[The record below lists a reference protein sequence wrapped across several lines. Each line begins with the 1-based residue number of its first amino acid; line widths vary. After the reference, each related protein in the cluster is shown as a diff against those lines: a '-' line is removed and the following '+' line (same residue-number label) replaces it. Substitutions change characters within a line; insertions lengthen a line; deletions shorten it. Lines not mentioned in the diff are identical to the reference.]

1 MGAYF
6 VHRLNEAPLRDKITG
21 IRALGLMIG
30 VELKAPDAKRVL
42 MESLERGLLLS
53 AIGDHTLRLVPPLNI
68 TQADI
73 DAVMKIL
80 AATL

>member
-6 VHRLNEAPLRDKITG
+6 VHRLNEPRFRAKVKD

-30 VELKAPDAKRVL
+30 VELAAPDARRVML
-42 MESLERGLLLS
+42 ESMERGLLLS
-53 AIGDHTLRLVPPLNI
+53 AIGDHTLRLVPPLII

-73 DAVMKIL
+73 DAAL
-80 AATL
+80 WRY

>member
-6 VHRLNEAPLRDKITG
+6 VHRLNEPHFRAKIVD

-42 MESLERGLLLS
+42 TEALERGLLMS
-53 AIGDHTLRLVPPLNI
+53 AIGDHTLRLVPPLNV
-68 TQADI
+68 TQSEI
-73 DAVMKIL
+73 DAVLEIL
-80 AATL
+80 AAIM